1 MERPCK
7 PAAFAGLSVF
17 KRYDDISEHTMT
29 GTLVNAAAIIAGG
42 LIGLCLQKGI
52 QARYKTT
59 IMQAISLTVVLIG
72 IRSALNATDLLEV
85 IVCMALGSLMGEA
98 MGIEDRI
105 EALGSLVEKRYS
117 RSSNGGFAKGLVTA
131 SLVFCVGSM
140 AIVGSL
146 ESGLTGSHETLFAKS
161 LLDGITSVVFA
172 STFGGGVIFSAVP
185 VLLYQGSITL
195 GASMLKPFLTGD
207 VIAQMSG
214 VGGLLIAAIGIN
226 MLEVARIRI
235 GNMLPAIFLPL
246 VYFMVVRLF

>member
-1 MERPCK
+1 
-7 PAAFAGLSVF
+7 
-17 KRYDDISEHTMT
+17 MT
-29 GTLVNAAAIIAGG
+29 GTLVNAAAIAVGG
-42 LIGLCLQKGI
+42 LVGLCLQKGI
-52 QARYKTT
+52 QERYKTT
-59 IMQAISLTVVLIG
+59 IMQAISLSVILIG
-72 IRSALNATDLLEV
+72 IRSALGASDLLGV
-85 IVCMALGSLMGEA
+85 IICMAIGSLAGEA
-98 MGIEDRI
+98 MGIEGRL
-105 EALGSLVEKRYS
+105 EALGKYVERRFS
-117 RSSNGGFAKGLVTA
+117 RSTDGRFSRGLVTA

-172 STFGGGVIFSAVP
+172 ATFGSGVIFSAAP
-185 VLLYQGSITL
+185 VLIYQGAITL

-226 MLEVARIRI
+226 MLQVTRIRV

-246 VYFMVVRLF
+246 IYFMVIQLL